1 MLFSV
6 KKFSITTTIAI
17 ILTLLACGQRVE
29 NPLDNPGSG
38 IYTAGGGLV
47 SIDIGDG
54 LITKESP
61 ITPLS
66 DTFQV
71 VLTKQPAADVTIGTI
86 ISSNTGEVV
95 VSTASL
101 TFTTANWDVPQT
113 VTVTGVDDLV
123 LDGMQTVFIDL
134 GNTSSIDPDWDNL
147 DLGEL
152 VVNNLDDE
160 TPTTPAVILLIG
172 DGLITRE
179 HPTTPWSDTFN
190 VVLNSAPASDVTIN
204 PIVSTD
210 TGEVIV
216 STATLTFTTANWDV
230 PQTITVTGVDDAA
243 VDGMQAVTVN
253 MGSTSSADPSWN
265 AIAAGSV
272 TVYNLDDESPPSPG
286 VIVNAG
292 SSLLVSEDGN
302 SSSFQVVLKSQPTV
316 NVSINVSVSDPSE
329 GTITFPFAGAN
340 GVITFTPLNWNTPQ
354 TITVAGMDDAITDG
368 NQPFTVVLGITS
380 STDPNYDSTFNPPD
394 VSFINIDNES
404 PGVTVNAGSSM
415 LVSENGNTSSFQIV
429 LNAPPTANVD
439 ISVNIS
445 DISEGTIQ
453 TPFIGTSGTITFTP
467 GNWSMPQTVIV
478 EGVDDAIT
486 DGNQPFNVVLGIT
499 SSTDPNYDSTF
510 NPPDVSFINIDNESP
525 GVTVNAGSS
534 MLVSENGD
542 TSSFDIV
549 LNAPP
554 TANVT
559 INVSVD
565 DPLEGTIIFPFAG
578 ANGII
583 TFTPLDWD
591 TPQTIIVSGVNDNIA
606 DGNQPFNV
614 VLGVT
619 ASGDTNYGG
628 IFNPP
633 DVAFTNVDDDHAGI
647 TVNIGNGLITK
658 EHPTTPLTDIF
669 EVVLNSEP
677 TANVTLNSIV
687 STDIGEVTVNPGTLT
702 FTPLNWFMPQQVT
715 VTGVDDAAVDGIIS
729 VNIDLGTAT
738 SGDPNYDAFDPG
750 DVTVFNID
758 DEAPYQVIVIPDTFL
773 ITSENGGTVKL
784 KVVLNNAPTLNVTLS
799 TIQSLDPSE
808 GTVSPSSLTFTPTDW
823 NVPHEIIV
831 TGLND
836 GGPGD
841 GDVIYNIDLGTTA
854 SGDPNWNGIDP
865 GDVSLTN
872 NDYMYIGDY
881 TWNSVLIP
889 GSFIAISGT
898 GTLISSLYWL
908 DPQTPFSPLDE
919 GYYIVPLGFSFNFL
933 GKYYSQIAVYTN
945 GFASFSNE
953 ILNFNNFANQLLFQ
967 VWPPDEFV
975 DILAPWWEDLTV
987 STGNMYYRTTGVS
1000 GSRVLT
1006 IEWDTVEVIGNN
1018 ETYTFQ
1024 LKLYET
1030 TNIIKFIYGDKTT
1043 SGPTST
1049 SASIG
1054 LKDDATIDPLFYWF
1068 DGFDGTIG
1076 NDATYGPANYG
1087 RSHADFPLKD
1097 TVITFTP

>member
-415 LVSENGNTSSFQIV
+415 LVSENG
-429 LNAPPTANVD
+429 
-439 ISVNIS
+439 
-445 DISEGTIQ
+445 
-453 TPFIGTSGTITFTP
+453 
-467 GNWSMPQTVIV
+467 
-478 EGVDDAIT
+478 
-486 DGNQPFNVVLGIT
+486 
-499 SSTDPNYDSTF
+499 
-510 NPPDVSFINIDNESP
+510 
-525 GVTVNAGSS
+525 
-534 MLVSENGD
+534 D

-687 STDIGEVTVNPGTLT
+687 STDIGEVMVNPGTLT

-872 NDYMYIGDY
+872 YDYMYIGDY

-1030 TNIIKFIYGDKTT
+1030 TNIIKFIYGDKTS

-1068 DGFDGTIG
+1068 DGIDGTIG
-1076 NDATYGPANYG
+1076 NDATYGAINYQ
-1087 RSHADFPLKD
+1087 RSHADFPAKD
-1097 TVITFTP
+1097 TVISFTP